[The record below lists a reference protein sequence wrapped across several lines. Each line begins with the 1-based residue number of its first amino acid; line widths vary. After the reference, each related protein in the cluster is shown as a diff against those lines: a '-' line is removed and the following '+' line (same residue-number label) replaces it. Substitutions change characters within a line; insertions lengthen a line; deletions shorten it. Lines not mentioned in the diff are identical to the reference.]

1 MRHVTL
7 ITISLAALMFFP
19 AQANACLCAEHGT
32 PVCAAYWRAD
42 AVFVGQLSK
51 ITPPAKQSNNE
62 LPTALLHFIVEQPFR
77 GVTSAQVDVATL
89 SGTSCDMKFDKGER
103 YLIYASL
110 GKDNRGLFAGP
121 CSRTTTFDDASEDL
135 NYLRTVTQQGA
146 QESISG
152 RLALNK

>member
-19 AQANACLCAEHGT
+19 AQANACQCAEYGT

-51 ITPPAKQSNNE
+51 ITPVVKQSDDE

-77 GVTSAQVDVATL
+77 GVTRAQVDVATL
-89 SGTSCDMKFDKGER
+89 FGTSCDMKFDKGQR
-103 YLIYASL
+103 YLIYASFQVKTTEAFCGTL
-110 GKDNRGLFAGP
+110 QQDN
-121 CSRTTTFDDASEDL
+121 DL
-135 NYLRTVTQQGA
+135 
-146 QESISG
+146 
-152 RLALNK
+152 